1 MRAEETTMHPKR
13 WWIGILFGAAVLL
26 LSPGAKADES
36 DPLPAPK
43 GTPQERAVSVYN
55 EGVTLLRDKHYAAA
69 QEQFEQALAL
79 NEALAEAHNNLAFS
93 LRLQGTHHFERALTH
108 YNRALEL
115 KPDLAQAY
123 MYRGA
128 LFTSMGDLAR
138 ARTDHATLLALDQ
151 ALAAKLERIIAGERD
166 DSGGLAGPYD

>member
-1 MRAEETTMHPKR
+1 M
-13 WWIGILFGAAVLL
+13 
-26 LSPGAKADES
+26 
-36 DPLPAPK
+36 
-43 GTPQERAVSVYN
+43 
-55 EGVTLLRDKHYAAA
+55 
-69 QEQFEQALAL
+69 
-79 NEALAEAHNNLAFS
+79 
-93 LRLQGTHHFERALTH
+93 TH

-123 MYRGA
+123 LYRGA

-151 ALAAKLERIIAGERD
+151 ALAAQLERIIAGERD